1 MIKNIILAIV
11 LACLITICGCK
22 NNNEEYRSGNDIS
35 GNQILESQQT
45 ELNKIIE
52 KKIPN
57 EIDIWQMKSCDDRFV
72 YILTNDLNSYIYD
85 HENDIYNLILSNENI
100 EYVNILNVF
109 PKSNKIYLDVGYKDG
124 KSFLIGI
131 DYTNA
136 TITSKIECFVGN
148 SDIKLSENEQKITY
162 RKNSSSL
169 YVANIDGSN
178 ERLLLESVNNGEN
191 PDTTGYIPVEFIDN
205 NKILYTCI
213 GWEDTKGCG
222 IIEIDTGKNVY
233 YEDKNIDE
241 VRKLIIEEKI

>member
-1 MIKNIILAIV
+1 MIRNIILVIV

-85 HENDIYNLILSNENI
+85 YENDIYNLILSNENI

-109 PKSNKIYLDVGYKDG
+109 PKSNKIYLDVVYKD
-124 KSFLIGI
+124 
-131 DYTNA
+131 
-136 TITSKIECFVGN
+136 
-148 SDIKLSENEQKITY
+148 
-162 RKNSSSL
+162 
-169 YVANIDGSN
+169 
-178 ERLLLESVNNGEN
+178 
-191 PDTTGYIPVEFIDN
+191 
-205 NKILYTCI
+205 
-213 GWEDTKGCG
+213 
-222 IIEIDTGKNVY
+222 
-233 YEDKNIDE
+233 
-241 VRKLIIEEKI
+241 